1 LSGKPHG
8 SATGRGATGA
18 PAARDTTTRDTTTR
32 GPAYHHVAITGAA
45 GAIGGALARAMRRA
59 WPACELALIDRDRES
74 LERLA
79 SELAGPNASK
89 LAGANASKLAG
100 PNASKLA
107 GANASKLAGPN
118 ASVGSEVGNATVHV
132 ADLRDLDALPAL
144 VGAIEEAG
152 PLDGLVNCAGV
163 MKVQHVST
171 WNWAEARDLL
181 TIDLL
186 APLRL
191 QDLVVRGMRDRGHG
205 MIVNIASMAGRVP
218 LRGAAYYGASKAGLA
233 MASEIARADLAPHGV
248 RVVTV
253 YPGPVKSALEAGARA
268 DYGGGGLFGRF
279 APTGDPDELARR
291 IMVAIAADQPRV
303 IYPRL
308 YQAGWAAT
316 NLASWFALSYGP
328 PPVA

>member
-1 LSGKPHG
+1 MT
-8 SATGRGATGA
+8 ANGRTKRAHDQGYG
-18 PAARDTTTRDTTTR
+18 
-32 GPAYHHVAITGAA
+32 HVAITGAA
-45 GAIGGALARAMRRA
+45 GAIGGALARAMRAA
-59 WPACELALIDRDRES
+59 WSGCELALVDRDEAALVALARE
-74 LERLA
+74 L
-79 SELAGPNASK
+79 
-89 LAGANASKLAG
+89 GA
-100 PNASKLA
+100 
-107 GANASKLAGPN
+107 
-118 ASVGSEVGNATVHV
+118 ATIHI
-132 ADLRDLDALPAL
+132 ADLRDVDALPAL
-144 VGAIEEAG
+144 VTTIEQNG

-171 WNWAEARDLL
+171 WRWTDAQDLL

-191 QDLVVRGMRDRGHG
+191 QDLVVRGMVERGRG
-205 MIVNIASMAGRVP
+205 LVINVASMAGRVP

-268 DYGGGGLFGRF
+268 DYGGGGLFARF
-279 APTGDPDELARR
+279 APTGDPRELARR
-291 IMVAIAADQPRV
+291 IMSAVAADQPRV

-316 NLASWFALSYGP
+316 NLASWFALAYGP